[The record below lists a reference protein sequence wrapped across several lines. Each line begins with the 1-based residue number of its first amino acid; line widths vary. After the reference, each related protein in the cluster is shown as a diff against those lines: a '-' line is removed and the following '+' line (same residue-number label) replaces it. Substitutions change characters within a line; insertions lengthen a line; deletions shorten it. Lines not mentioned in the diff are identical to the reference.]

1 MLKNRC
7 NILFLHQIIYIYCK
21 EEFYLRMK
29 RDRYP
34 NMGKREDEVISR
46 YENSV
51 RRGNPCYFE
60 VDEMETIIN
69 HYMDDEMPGKA
80 MDAVQYGRKLHPN
93 STSLLV
99 KQARLYADTGQTKEA
114 LSIIKY
120 IETIDS
126 GDEDA
131 VLLKGEILLR
141 SGKREDAMKIF
152 KEMEEDA
159 EESYETLLNIA
170 YALNDNRLF
179 DDAIRYLTKAGG
191 IKPNNTD
198 ILFELA
204 YSLEQKEEITQAIDT
219 YDKILDITPYSNE
232 AWINIGQL
240 HLLLEHYPEAAEA
253 FDYAYT
259 INAND
264 YQSLLQKANALLLC
278 ERYQEAVDA
287 LEEYAD
293 LAGESPNTNI
303 LLGECYEKTGNF
315 STAKKYYRRAVD
327 LDKDSE
333 DGLVGLC
340 ICCLELEDAEGALK
354 NIEKL
359 FELKGATSEFWIYK
373 AEAYVIGKERKKAI
387 CCYQNALAIT
397 PDQPDVIIAIGNLF
411 ADEQQ
416 FDIAL
421 HYYQKAQMLQND
433 IDGLPLLLAISFYK
447 TKDYQMCVKNL
458 SKAIRSDAMNYMTF
472 LEFCPEAQNDPN
484 ILGLNNLES

>member
-1 MLKNRC
+1 
-7 NILFLHQIIYIYCK
+7 
-21 EEFYLRMK
+21 MK

-51 RRGNPCYFE
+51 RGGNPCYFE

-69 HYMDDEMPGKA
+69 HYLDDAMPGEA

-99 KQARLYADTGQTKEA
+99 KQARLYADTGQVKEA

-141 SGKREDAMKIF
+141 AGKREEAMKIF
-152 KEMEEDA
+152 KEMEADA
-159 EESYETLLNIA
+159 EESFETFLNIA

-179 DDAIRYLTKAGG
+179 DDAIRYLIKAGK
-191 IKPNNTD
+191 IEPNNTD

-204 YSLEQKEEITQAIDT
+204 YSLEQKEEIKQAIDT

-232 AWINIGQL
+232 AWFNIGQL
-240 HLLLEHYPEAAEA
+240 HLLLEHYPEAVES

-259 INAND
+259 INSAD
-264 YQSLLQKANALLLC
+264 YQSLLQKANSLLLC
-278 ERYQEAVDA
+278 ERYQEAVEA

-293 LAGESPNTNI
+293 LTGESTNTNI
-303 LLGECYEKTGNF
+303 LLGECYEKTGDF
-315 STAKKYYRRAVD
+315 STAKKFYRRAVD
-327 LDKDSE
+327 LDKNSE

-340 ICCLELEDAEGALK
+340 VCCLELEDAEGALRH
-354 NIEKL
+354 IEKL
-359 FELKGATSEFWIYK
+359 FELKGPTSEFWIYK
-373 AEAYVIGKERKKAI
+373 AEAYVVGKDRKKAI
-387 CCYQNALAIT
+387 YCYQKALSIN
-397 PDQPDVIIAIGNLF
+397 PEQPDVIIAIGNLF
-411 ADEQQ
+411 ADDQQ
-416 FDIAL
+416 YDIAL
-421 HYYQKAQMLQND
+421 HYYQKAQMLQSD

-447 TKDYQMCVKNL
+447 TKDYPMCIKNL
-458 SKAIRSDAMNYMTF
+458 NKAIQSDEMNYVTF
-472 LEFCPEAQNDPN
+472 LEFCPEAQDDPR
-484 ILGLNNLES
+484 LAGLNNFES